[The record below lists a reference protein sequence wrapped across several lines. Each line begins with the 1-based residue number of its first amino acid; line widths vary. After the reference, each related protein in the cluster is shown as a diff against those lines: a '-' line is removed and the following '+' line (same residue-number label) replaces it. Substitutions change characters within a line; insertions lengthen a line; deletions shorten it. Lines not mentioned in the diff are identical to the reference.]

1 MTTMQLPPS
10 RPQPATPSISVPTAI
25 CKTWAADKA
34 RLHSSA
40 AHLFDHIERH
50 FHEANARR
58 ALRAAYPF
66 LNEYETFQGDLQAF
80 RWNRNPDRSVTDPT
94 IEAYGRVI
102 RQSIHEA
109 AEIGFLQ
116 TVGSTTITL
125 DSAGL
130 LVVIDSGRVV
140 TAFIPSIDHELSG
153 ALNHDGRSRHE
164 IARDLE
170 RRKMRDPDERYY
182 YDIFRPAIQQ
192 IRRYPIEDPIGG
204 IGYGSL
210 KRVLPRFDKLD
221 LFGWLG
227 LRRSQS
233 HGAME
238 FPE

>member
-1 MTTMQLPPS
+1 MTTMQPPPS
-10 RPQPATPSISVPTAI
+10 RPQPITPSISVPAAI
-25 CKTWAADKA
+25 CMTWAADKVL
-34 RLHSSA
+34 LHRGA
-40 AHLFDHIERH
+40 IHLFDHIERH
-50 FHEANARR
+50 FLEANARR

-66 LNEYETFQGDLQAF
+66 LNGYETFQGELHAF
-80 RWNRNPDRSVTDPT
+80 RWKRNPNRSVTDPT
-94 IEAYGRVI
+94 VEAYGRVI

-109 AEIGFLQ
+109 AELGFLQ
-116 TVGSTTITL
+116 AVGSTTVTL

-130 LVVIDSGRVV
+130 LVVIDSGVVV
-140 TAFIPSIDHELSG
+140 TAFIPSIDHELSE
-153 ALNHDGRSRHE
+153 ALNRDGKSRHE

-170 RRKMRDPDERYY
+170 RRQRRDPDERYY
-182 YDIFRPAIQQ
+182 YDFFRPAVQQ

-210 KRVLPRFDKLD
+210 KRVLPTFDKLD

-227 LRRSQS
+227 LRRSQG